1 MRILVDECLDERLR
15 NSFPEHDCQTARY
28 AGFSGLK
35 NGELLK
41 AAEAAKFEILLTA
54 DQGFEYEQNLRDRK
68 IALIIFRT
76 KSNRLRDLLAHI
88 AACKA
93 VLATIKPGEVVRV
106 PGNLM

>member
-93 VLATIKPGEVVRV
+93 VLATIKHGEVARI
-106 PGNLM
+106 P